1 MKFLGKKHNNII
13 DESIRVENK
22 LYNDKF
28 IEGLNIKEIETL
40 DFHKSTGNSI
50 LKDNNP
56 FQTVWLKNIDRLMA
70 MIPDNIKTEKYSL
83 LDVGSGLGISTIY
96 FKEKYNFILFEG
108 FDYDSK
114 LVEMSKQIVNKIY
127 IDKTIT
133 FYQADAYEHV
143 LAQDKSYMLFLFNSF
158 GKKTLNKFISNN
170 IDGLQKNNSIL
181 LYCND
186 HHYSEINGYLKFYRD
201 DFYNLS
207 VFLF

>member
-28 IEGLNIKEIETL
+28 IEGLNIKVIEAF
-40 DFHKSTGNSI
+40 DFHKSIGNSV

-56 FQTVWLKNIDRLMA
+56 FETVWLKNIDRLMT
-70 MIPDNIKTEKYSL
+70 MIPGNIKTEKYCL

-96 FKEKYNFILFEG
+96 FKEKYNFISVEG
-108 FDYDSK
+108 FDYDPK
-114 LVEMSKQIVNKIY
+114 LVEMSKQIINEIY
-127 IDKTIT
+127 IDKTII
-133 FYQADAYEHV
+133 FYQADAYDYV
-143 LAQDKSYMLFLFNSF
+143 LAQDKPYVLFLFNSF

-170 IDGLQKNNSIL
+170 IYSLQKNNSIL

-186 HHYSEINGYLKFYRD
+186 HHYLEVNGYSDFYRD

-207 VFLF
+207 AFLF